1 MSVKQPSGLRLFV
14 HQRHSESLDVAVYN
28 LFYTGLSSLWDLLLN
43 KESQNKA
50 GVHGVNSWK

>member
-14 HQRHSESLDVAVYN
+14 HQRHSECLDVIVSN

-50 GVHGVNSWK
+50 CVHGVNS